1 MRTQLWQLA
10 CLYWTTANLLAF
22 ALMGLDKRR
31 ARRGCWRISEKALF
45 FFPVLGGSLG
55 GMLGMYFFHHK
66 TRHWYFRA
74 GFPLLFL
81 FQALLLFFLWR
92 WLAHCYAWSRLS
104 PLWARLVHSRQAKF
118 TLAGQVVFFHIHA
131 AEKADLI
138 HSVKKSFRDLL
149 AACNSFAPAG
159 AGLCGSFPTS

>member
-92 WLAHCYAWSRLS
+92 WLAM
-104 PLWARLVHSRQAKF
+104 
-118 TLAGQVVFFHIHA
+118 
-131 AEKADLI
+131 
-138 HSVKKSFRDLL
+138 
-149 AACNSFAPAG
+149 
-159 AGLCGSFPTS
+159 

>member
-74 GFPLLFL
+74 GFPPVSVPGVP
-81 FQALLLFFLWR
+81 ALL
-92 WLAHCYAWSRLS
+92 
-104 PLWARLVHSRQAKF
+104 
-118 TLAGQVVFFHIHA
+118 
-131 AEKADLI
+131 
-138 HSVKKSFRDLL
+138 SVEV
-149 AACNSFAPAG
+149 AG
-159 AGLCGSFPTS
+159 ALICLEQAVPAVRTSCPLTTGKVHTCRTSRIFSHTCRRKSRFNSLCQKVLQGPFGSL

>member
-31 ARRGCWRISEKALF
+31 ARRGCWQHFGEG
-45 FFPVLGGSLG
+45 PVLLSRPGRFPGGW
-55 GMLGMYFFHHK
+55 LGMVLFIPQN
-66 TRHWYFRA
+66 RHWYFRA

-92 WLAHCYAWSRLS
+92 WLA
-104 PLWARLVHSRQAKF
+104 P
-118 TLAGQVVFFHIHA
+118 
-131 AEKADLI
+131 
-138 HSVKKSFRDLL
+138 
-149 AACNSFAPAG
+149 
-159 AGLCGSFPTS
+159 

>member
-66 TRHWYFRA
+66 TRHWYFA
-74 GFPLLFL
+74 VFFPLIAIA
-81 FQALLLFFLWR
+81 QIALCA
-92 WLAHCYAWSRLS
+92 WL
-104 PLWARLVHSRQAKF
+104 VIKF
-118 TLAGQVVFFHIHA
+118 
-131 AEKADLI
+131 
-138 HSVKKSFRDLL
+138 
-149 AACNSFAPAG
+149 
-159 AGLCGSFPTS
+159 

>member
-10 CLYWTTANLLAF
+10 WPLLDHCKPAGLR
-22 ALMGLDKRR
+22 LMGLDK
-31 ARRGCWRISEKALF
+31 APGPAGAVGCISEKALF

-81 FQALLLFFLWR
+81 FQAFLLFFLWR
-92 WLAHCYAWSRLS
+92 WLA
-104 PLWARLVHSRQAKF
+104 P
-118 TLAGQVVFFHIHA
+118 
-131 AEKADLI
+131 
-138 HSVKKSFRDLL
+138 
-149 AACNSFAPAG
+149 
-159 AGLCGSFPTS
+159 